1 MVGESHLA
9 PSYTLVKLSCLRN
22 NEALGFSLSLVISLT
37 DGLTLPVID
46 LSSVVVPTLPST
58 IPVHVSNSNT

>member
-1 MVGESHLA
+1 MVGEGHLA

-22 NEALGFSLSLVISLT
+22 NEALGFSLSSNKP

-46 LSSVVVPTLPST
+46 LRSVVVPTLPST
-58 IPVHVSNSNT
+58 VPVHVSNSNT